1 MKILI
6 FGNGYI
12 GNEYLNSNVFE
23 DIFMSKMDITRMGE
37 IETEIERFKPD
48 VVLNCA
54 GRTNLEWCRD
64 NPLDTVMSNIQGPL
78 SLLSACKKYNICLVH
93 LGSGCIFEGDN
104 GGQGF
109 TEEDVP
115 TPRCFY
121 TYTKALADELL
132 LKTGYKNLLILRIRQ
147 PFSDFSHPRNLITKL
162 LSYEKLITSPNSMT
176 YLPDLILA
184 TKHLLEKKANGIFNV
199 CNTGVIS
206 PYEIAMAAKSIL
218 GLKNDFTPLEI
229 ARPKGP
235 SGAQARARFLTGFTT
250 ISKVQLD
257 EMDKKNNREKRVDT
271 ILSGDKLA
279 KTGFEMLQVQQ
290 RVKESLQLF

>member
-1 MKILI
+1 MRILI

-12 GNEYLNSNVFE
+12 GNEYLNSNVFD

-37 IETEIERFKPD
+37 IEAEIEKFKPD

-64 NPLDTVMSNIQGPL
+64 NPSDTIMSNIQGPL
-78 SLLSACKKYNICLVH
+78 SLLSACKKYNIYLVH

-109 TEEDVP
+109 KEEDAP
-115 TPRCFY
+115 APRCFY

-132 LKTGYKNLLILRIRQ
+132 LKTGYKNFLILRIRQ
-147 PFSDFSHPRNLITKL
+147 PFSDFSHQRNLITKL

-199 CNTGVIS
+199 CNAGVIS
-206 PYEIAMAAKSIL
+206 PYEIAMTAKSIL
-218 GLKNDFTPLEI
+218 GLKKDFFP
-229 ARPKGP
+229 
-235 SGAQARARFLTGFTT
+235 
-250 ISKVQLD
+250 ISKSQFD
-257 EMDKKNNREKRVDT
+257 EMDRKNNREKRVDA
-271 ILSGDKLA
+271 ILNGDKLA
-279 KTGFEMLQVQQ
+279 KTGFEMPEVGKQVKRAIQQ
-290 RVKESLQLF
+290 MT

>member
-1 MKILI
+1 MRILI

-37 IETEIERFKPD
+37 IETEIEKFKPD

-64 NPLDTVMSNIQGPL
+64 NPLDTIMSNIQGPL

-109 TEEDVP
+109 TEEDAP
-115 TPRCFY
+115 NPRCFY

-132 LKTGYKNLLILRIRQ
+132 LKTGYKNILILRIRQ
-147 PFSDFSHPRNLITKL
+147 PFSDKSHPRNLITKL

-184 TKHLLEKKANGIFNV
+184 TKHLLEKKANGIFNI
-199 CNTGVIS
+199 CNAGAIS
-206 PYEIAMAAKSIL
+206 PYEIAMTAKSIL
-218 GLKNDFTPLEI
+218 GLKNNFTP
-229 ARPKGP
+229 
-235 SGAQARARFLTGFTT
+235 
-250 ISKVQLD
+250 ISKAQLD
-257 EMDKKNNREKRVDT
+257 EIDKKNNREKRVDV

-279 KTGFEMLQVQQ
+279 KTGFVMPEVGK
-290 RVKESLQLF
+290 RVKRAIQQMT